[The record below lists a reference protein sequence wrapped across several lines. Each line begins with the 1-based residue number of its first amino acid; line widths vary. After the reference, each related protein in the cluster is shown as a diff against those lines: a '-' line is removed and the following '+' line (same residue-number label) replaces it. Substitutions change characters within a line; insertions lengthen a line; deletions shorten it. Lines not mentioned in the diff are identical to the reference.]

1 MNIQGKD
8 CTLTVA
14 KDDELIPLPYS
25 EETIRLASKGYV
37 LPGVIGERN
46 REKHVVT
53 GETIQGC
60 FVTRLEYLNVLPLF
74 LLLFKPADKFDIYTD
89 RVCEKSIYKN
99 LTVKQFELR
108 AENKEAFHLKIEV
121 DSNDDSFVTD
131 WPVTIPELKWEQK
144 RTYTFDGHNVIANLK
159 TLPLIYRF
167 ELTGSFTEK
176 SKYQIKLYFP
186 LSKEHY
192 PQQKKIDKLQI
203 QIDVKDGITI
213 ELDDLQPVGNL
224 TDIYCAD
231 TVLCYQEFNILSVIL
246 FDIKNESENKRILFI

>member
-14 KDDELIPLPYS
+14 KDGELIPLPYS

-74 LLLFKPADKFDIYTD
+74 LLLFKPDDKFDIYTD

-121 DSNDDSFVTD
+121 DSNDDSFVTE

-144 RTYTFDGHNVIANLK
+144 RTYTFDGHNVIVDLK

-167 ELTGSFTEK
+167 EITGCFTEK
-176 SKYQIKLYFP
+176 TKYQIKLYFP
-186 LSKEHY
+186 LSKEHF
-192 PQQKKIDKLQI
+192 PQQKKIDKLQL
-203 QIDVKDGITI
+203 QIDIEDGITI
-213 ELDDLQPVGNL
+213 ELNDLQPVGNL
-224 TDIYCAD
+224 TDIYCTD
-231 TVLCYQEFNILSVIL
+231 TVLCYQEFKLLSEIKIL
-246 FDIKNESENKRILFI
+246 IKKEKINLSLNL

>member
-1 MNIQGKD
+1 MNIKGKD

-14 KDDELIPLPYS
+14 KNGELIPLPYS

-46 REKHVVT
+46 RERHVVT

-74 LLLFKPADKFDIYTD
+74 LLLFKPDDKFDIYTD

-108 AENKEAFHLKIEV
+108 TENKEAFHLKIEV
-121 DSNDDSFVTD
+121 DSNDDSFVTE

-144 RTYTFDGHNVIANLK
+144 RTYTFDGHNVIADLK

-192 PQQKKIDKLQI
+192 PQQKKINKLQI
-203 QIDVKDGITI
+203 QIDVEDGITI
-213 ELDDLQPVGNL
+213 ELNDLQPVGNL
-224 TDIYCAD
+224 MDIYCAD
-231 TVLCYQEFNILSVIL
+231 TVLCSQTYNILGNIKL
-246 FDIKNESENKRILFI
+246 LIKNNTTFHIFE

>member
-14 KDDELIPLPYS
+14 KDGELIPLPYS
-25 EETIRLASKGYV
+25 EETIRQTSKGYT
-37 LPGVIGERN
+37 LPGVIGKRN
-46 REKHVVT
+46 REKQVII

-74 LLLFKPADKFDIYTD
+74 LLLFNPDDNFYIYTD

-108 AENKEAFHLKIEV
+108 AENKEAFHLKIDI
-121 DSNDDSFVTD
+121 DSNDDSFVTQ

-144 RTYTFDGHNVIANLK
+144 RTYIFDGHNVIANLK

-203 QIDVKDGITI
+203 QIDIKDGITI
-213 ELDDLQPVGNL
+213 EITDLQPIGNL
-224 TDIYCAD
+224 TDIYCSD
-231 TVLCYQEFNILSVIL
+231 TVLCSQSYNFLGKIL
-246 FDIKNESENKRILFI
+246 FKIHNHNKIKITY

>member
-14 KDDELIPLPYS
+14 KDGELIPLPYS

-60 FVTRLEYLNVLPLF
+60 FVTRLEYLNVLNLF
-74 LLLFKPADKFDIYTD
+74 LLLFKPDDKFDIYTD

-121 DSNDDSFVTD
+121 DSNDDSFATE

-144 RTYTFDGHNVIANLK
+144 RTYTFGGHDLRNVMILLK
-159 TLPLIYRF
+159 KHSKEYVTTPLRLRLIIHC
-167 ELTGSFTEK
+167 TEK
-176 SKYQIKLYFP
+176 CPYG
-186 LSKEHY
+186 
-192 PQQKKIDKLQI
+192 DKLKI
-203 QIDVKDGITI
+203 LENRVGV
-213 ELDDLQPVGNL
+213 ELIGKAKVRW
-224 TDIYCAD
+224 
-231 TVLCYQEFNILSVIL
+231 L
-246 FDIKNESENKRILFI
+246 FLR

>member
-14 KDDELIPLPYS
+14 KDGELIPLPYS

-74 LLLFKPADKFDIYTD
+74 LLLFKPDDKFDIYTD

-121 DSNDDSFVTD
+121 DSNDDSFVTE

-144 RTYTFDGHNVIANLK
+144 RTYTFDGHNVITDLK
-159 TLPLIYRF
+159 ILPLIYRF
-167 ELTGSFTEK
+167 ELSGSFSEK

-203 QIDVKDGITI
+203 QIDFGDGITI
-213 ELDDLQPVGNL
+213 ELNELQPVGNL
-224 TDIYCAD
+224 TDIYCSD
-231 TVLCYQEFNILSVIL
+231 TVLCSQYYNILGNTFLNICNL
-246 FDIKNESENKRILFI
+246 KNNRLIKF

>member
-8 CTLTVA
+8 CILTVA

-46 REKHVVT
+46 REKQVIT

-74 LLLFKPADKFDIYTD
+74 LLLFKPDDKFDIYTD

-99 LTVKQFELR
+99 LTVKQFEFR
-108 AENKEAFHLKIEV
+108 DENKEAFHLKIEV
-121 DSNDDSFVTD
+121 DSNDDSFVTQ
-131 WPVTIPELKWEQK
+131 WLVTIPVLKWEQK
-144 RTYTFDGHNVIANLK
+144 RTYIFDGHNVIADLK
-159 TLPLIYRF
+159 TLPLIYRL
-167 ELTGSFTEK
+167 ELSGSFTEK

-192 PQQKKIDKLQI
+192 PQQKKINKLQI
-203 QIDVKDGITI
+203 QVDVEDGIAI
-213 ELDDLQPVGNL
+213 ELNDLQPVGNL
-224 TDIYCAD
+224 MDIYCAE
-231 TVLCYQEFNILSVIL
+231 TVLCFQEF
-246 FDIKNESENKRILFI
+246 

>member
-14 KDDELIPLPYS
+14 KDGELIPLPYS
-25 EETIRLASKGYV
+25 EETISQTSKGYT

-46 REKHVVT
+46 REKQVIT
-53 GETIQGC
+53 GESIQGC

-74 LLLFKPADKFDIYTD
+74 LLLFKPDDKFDIYTD
-89 RVCEKSIYKN
+89 RVSEKSIYKN

-121 DSNDDSFVTD
+121 DSNDDSVVTE

-144 RTYTFDGHNVIANLK
+144 RTYIFDGHNVIANLK

-203 QIDVKDGITI
+203 QIDVEDGITI
-213 ELDDLQPVGNL
+213 ELNDLQPVGNL

-231 TVLCYQEFNILSVIL
+231 AVLCSQTYNILGNIKL
-246 FDIKNESENKRILFI
+246 LIKNNTTFHIFE

>member
-14 KDDELIPLPYS
+14 KDGELIPLPYS

-46 REKHVVT
+46 REKQVIT

-74 LLLFKPADKFDIYTD
+74 LLLFKPDDKFDIYTD
-89 RVCEKSIYKN
+89 RVCEKTIYKY
-99 LTVKQFELR
+99 LTVKEFELR

-121 DSNDDSFVTD
+121 DSNDDSFVTQ

-144 RTYTFDGHNVIANLK
+144 RTYTFDGHNVIADLK

-192 PQQKKIDKLQI
+192 PQQKKIEKLEI
-203 QIDVKDGITI
+203 QIDNSDGIKI
-213 ELDDLQPVGNL
+213 ELTDLQPVGNMI
-224 TDIYCAD
+224 DINCID
-231 TVLCYQEFNILSVIL
+231 TVLCSQIFSISGSSLIQVRNK
-246 FDIKNESENKRILFI
+246 KNHYSLLLT

>member
-14 KDDELIPLPYS
+14 KDGELIPLPYS

-74 LLLFKPADKFDIYTD
+74 LLLFKPDDKFDIYTD
-89 RVCEKSIYKN
+89 RVCEKTIYKY
-99 LTVKQFELR
+99 LTVKEFELR

-121 DSNDDSFVTD
+121 DSNDDSFVTQ
-131 WPVTIPELKWEQK
+131 WSVTIPELKWEQK
-144 RTYTFDGHNVIANLK
+144 RTYTFDGHNVIVDLK

-186 LSKEHY
+186 LSNEHY

-203 QIDVKDGITI
+203 KIDVEDGITI
-213 ELDDLQPVGNL
+213 ELNDLQPVGNL

-231 TVLCYQEFNILSVIL
+231 TVLCSQTYNILGIIKL
-246 FDIKNESENKRILFI
+246 IIKNLKTNFSFIK

>member
-14 KDDELIPLPYS
+14 KDCELIPLPYS

-37 LPGVIGERN
+37 FPGVIGERN
-46 REKHVVT
+46 REKQVIT

-74 LLLFKPADKFDIYTD
+74 LLLFKPDDKFDIYTD
-89 RVCEKSIYKN
+89 RVCEKTIYKY
-99 LTVKQFELR
+99 LTVKEFELR

-121 DSNDDSFVTD
+121 DSNDDSFVTQ

-144 RTYTFDGHNVIANLK
+144 RTYTFDGHNVIADLK

-192 PQQKKIDKLQI
+192 PQQKKIA
-203 QIDVKDGITI
+203 ITI
-213 ELDDLQPVGNL
+213 PKILIIGGLPEL
-224 TDIYCAD
+224 
-231 TVLCYQEFNILSVIL
+231 
-246 FDIKNESENKRILFI
+246 IKRNVYINCCKQRNESAGNCAKLRYFAVRKNAGPFENGTN